1 MKTRLVATAVA
12 AFVCLAAAG
21 CGASNGTDTPPTTAA
36 DVPDEFFGVVPQ
48 TPIVDEDI
56 ARMAQGNIGVLRLVL
71 PWGLMDPT
79 EEDDDDV
86 NFGFADAIILGAAQ
100 HGIRVIPTLYGTPDW
115 VAQDIDGFDCTPTC
129 ANYAPR
135 SPEAI
140 KAFAEFTTELVERY
154 GPEGELWKTN
164 PDVNQLPVRSWQIW
178 NEQNSPT
185 FYEPEVDPQAY
196 AALVEAAADSIH
208 KRDPEAELILGG
220 MFGTPFQGKPPA
232 IKANVFLRDM
242 YAIDGADET
251 FDAVA
256 AHPYAPHEAK
266 IEQQVKLL
274 HDEVMNA
281 NDDAS
286 LWITE
291 VGASSDEGSNPLE
304 RGPEGQAE
312 LLRDAMEYFVEKREE
327 FNIEG
332 VTWYSWR
339 DLADDSQCD
348 WCPGSGLF
356 EAGEPGESLES
367 KPAWQALMSFTGGS

>member
-1 MKTRLVATAVA
+1 MKTGLVATAVA
-12 AFVCLAAAG
+12 ALFCLAAVG
-21 CGASNGTDTPPTTAA
+21 CGGGNGTDTPPTTAA

-48 TPIVDEDI
+48 TQLEETDI
-56 ARMAQGNIGVLRLVL
+56 ARMQQGNIGVLRLVL
-71 PWGLMDPT
+71 PWGLMDAT
-79 EEDDDDV
+79 KKNDDPID
-86 NFGFADAIILGAAQ
+86 FAFADSIVLKAAE
-100 HGIRVIPTLYGTPDW
+100 HGIRVIPTIYGTPDW
-115 VAQDIDGFDCTPTC
+115 VAEGLDDNDCSPTC

-140 KAFAEFTTELVERY
+140 EAFADFMTALVEHY
-154 GPEGELWKTN
+154 GPEGMLWQMS
-164 PDVNQLPVRSWQIW
+164 PGVDPLPVRSWQIW

-185 FYEPEVDPQAY
+185 FYEPEVDPAAY
-196 AALVEAAADSIH
+196 TELVEASAEAIH
-208 KRDPEAELILGG
+208 KRDPEAEIILGG

-232 IKANVFLRDM
+232 IKADEFLRDM
-242 YAIDGADET
+242 YAIEGAEEA

-256 AHPYAPHEAK
+256 AHPYAPHQSK

-274 HDEVMNA
+274 HDEMVRAGDANA
-281 NDDAS
+281 G

-327 FNIEG
+327 FNIKG

-356 EAGEPGESLES
+356 EADSLES